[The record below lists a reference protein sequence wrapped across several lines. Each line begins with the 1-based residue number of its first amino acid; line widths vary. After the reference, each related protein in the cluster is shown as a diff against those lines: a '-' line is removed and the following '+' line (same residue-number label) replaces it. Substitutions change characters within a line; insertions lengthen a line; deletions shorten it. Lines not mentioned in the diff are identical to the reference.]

1 MSSVCVMC
9 TVDEYI
15 HVWGGMG
22 RGRVEKALT
31 PWREGVGGEGVK
43 GAVK

>member
-31 PWREGVGGEGVK
+31 PVGGGGGGGVK